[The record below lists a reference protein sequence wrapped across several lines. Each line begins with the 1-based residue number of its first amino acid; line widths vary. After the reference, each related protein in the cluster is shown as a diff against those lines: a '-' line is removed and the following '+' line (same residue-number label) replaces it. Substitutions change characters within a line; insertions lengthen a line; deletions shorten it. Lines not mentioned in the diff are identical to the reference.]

1 MSSSEPMIRAII
13 ELPADAV
20 TAQGTDSPGYSD
32 PDASDI
38 ITDVL
43 IDAFDTPLVG
53 VLDVVE
59 EGEPAWYR
67 SSSF

>member
-1 MSSSEPMIRAII
+1 MSMIRAIV
-13 ELPADAV
+13 ELPAEAV
-20 TAQGTDSPGYSD
+20 ENMASPLVSGL
-32 PDASDI
+32 SDI
-38 ITDVL
+38 IVDVL

-53 VLDVVE
+53 VLDLVE

>member
-1 MSSSEPMIRAII
+1 MIRAIV

-20 TAQGTDSPGYSD
+20 QRAATSLE
-32 PDASDI
+32 DASDVI
-38 ITDVL
+38 VDVL

-53 VLDVVE
+53 VLDLVE

>member
-1 MSSSEPMIRAII
+1 MSMIRAII
-13 ELPADAV
+13 ELPVEAV
-20 TAQGTDSPGYSD
+20 EDLAGPGGDQSD
-32 PDASDI
+32 V

-43 IDAFDTPLVG
+43 IDAFDTPLVA
-53 VLDVVE
+53 VLDLVE